1 MCTVLSPISEND
13 SVLLSGIVLL
23 TRPIK
28 VQVKNTG
35 VHFLF
40 RMCRFVMSTSF
51 FLYRIMAYIVCF
63 PDV

>member
-51 FLYRIMAYIVCF
+51 FFIQDYGLHSLL
-63 PDV
+63 P